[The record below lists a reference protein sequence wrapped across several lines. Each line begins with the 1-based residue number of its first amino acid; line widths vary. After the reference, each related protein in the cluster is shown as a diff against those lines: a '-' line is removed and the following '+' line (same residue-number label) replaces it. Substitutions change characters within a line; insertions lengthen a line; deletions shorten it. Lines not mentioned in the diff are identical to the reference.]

1 MDFILI
7 CNKSTNSINIKLRWV
22 LHTEKS
28 GKLFFKKNN
37 TGPNS
42 EP

>member
-7 CNKSTNSINIKLRWV
+7 CNKSTNSINIKL
-22 LHTEKS
+22 HTEKR